1 MHYLIFVGYKTTS
14 RILQGRNVGNGF
26 KDWATTRDLQ
36 AKREEKWGL
45 YITRMHSFHQ
55 ALMRN
60 QNSQNIFQVPQIC
73 EDQEI
78 LFVYYFW

>member
-1 MHYLIFVGYKTTS
+1 MHYLTFVGYKTTS
-14 RILQGRNVGNGF
+14 RILLGRNVGNVF
-26 KDWATTRDLQ
+26 KDWATTRELQ

-45 YITRMHSFHQ
+45 CITRMYSFHQ
-55 ALMRN
+55 APIRN
-60 QNSQNIFQVPQIC
+60 HNPQNSFQVPQIC